1 MYIYRCVIIL
11 PPMNWRILSCNH
23 WATSISMMEE
33 ETRGGR
39 RNHPRRSANERNV
52 AVEEKCALVSA

>member
-1 MYIYRCVIIL
+1 MYDGV
-11 PPMNWRILSCNH
+11 
-23 WATSISMMEE
+23 SMMEE